1 MVSQKACEML
11 AWILCLNEE
20 CGYSFF
26 CENSEQ
32 VWPWL
37 WQVSGFM
44 HKIIQNHFAV
54 RNSLVLHID

>member
-20 CGYSFF
+20 CGYSSF

-32 VWPWL
+32 SVALVVAGVW
-37 WQVSGFM
+37 V
-44 HKIIQNHFAV
+44 HA
-54 RNSLVLHID
+54 

>member
-1 MVSQKACEML
+1 ML
-11 AWILCLNEE
+11 AWILCLSEE
-20 CGYSFF
+20 CGYSSFR
-26 CENSEQ
+26 ENYSEQ

-44 HKIIQNHFAV
+44 HSIIIQNHFAV